1 MHFQHDSPKTPHNF
15 VIDDSVL
22 ELASAENPAT
32 RDKRGALDRAY
43 ELYQNLLPLKECLR
57 ATANRTKNQDVNV
70 SSVKLRCAHAKR
82 R

>member
-1 MHFQHDSPKTPHNF
+1 MFNFQHDSAQTPHNF

-43 ELYQNLLPLKECLR
+43 ELYQNLLPLEECLK
-57 ATANRTKNQDVNV
+57 ATANKTRAGDVNV
-70 SSVKLRCAHAKR
+70 SSVKLRCGHTKR
-82 R
+82 